1 MHKHVPSLL
10 CRVCGQSEET
20 IVHLLSACPKLATSV
35 YLYRHNLIAGALHW
49 HLLKTYV
56 IPCGSKSW
64 FTHKPPP
71 VIKTSTVKILWDFSL
86 QSTGHHLSN
95 RPDVVVFD
103 FLKQLILFL
112 EVSCPADVNVP
123 SKQQEKLHKYCPL
136 ALDFYSMYNMPVK
149 IVPVVFGYT
158 GVVSVDC
165 ITHLHDIPRFCDS
178 LFATLQKAALTGT
191 VHTLRTINLA

>member
-1 MHKHVPSLL
+1 MCHLCYAGCVVNLKRLLFIYCQPVQSLPL
-10 CRVCGQSEET
+10 PLICIVT
-20 IVHLLSACPKLATSV
+20 I
-35 YLYRHNLIAGALHW
+35 IAGALHW
-49 HLLKTYV
+49 HLLKAYV

-71 VIKTSTVKILWDFSL
+71 VIETSTVKILWDFSL
-86 QSTGHHLSN
+86 QWTGHHLSN
-95 RPDVVVFD
+95 RPDIVVYD
-103 FLKQLILFL
+103 YLKQLILFL

-136 ALDFYSMYNMPVK
+136 ALDFRSMYKMPVK
-149 IVPVVFGYT
+149 IVPVVFGCT

-165 ITHLHDIPRFCDS
+165 IKCLRDIPAFCDS
-178 LFATLQKAALTGT
+178 LFATLQKAALIGT

>member
-1 MHKHVPSLL
+1 MCHLCYAGCVVNLKRLL
-10 CRVCGQSEET
+10 F
-20 IVHLLSACPKLATSV
+20 ILLSACPKLATSA

-71 VIKTSTVKILWDFSL
+71 VIETSTVKILWDFSL
-86 QSTGHHLSN
+86 QSTGHHVSN
-95 RPDVVVFD
+95 RPDIVVFD
-103 FLKQLILFL
+103 YLKQLILFL

-136 ALDFYSMYNMPVK
+136 ALDFRSMYNMPVK
-149 IVPVVFGYT
+149 IVPVVFGCT

-165 ITHLHDIPRFCDS
+165 IKHLRDIPGFCDS
-178 LFATLQKAALTGT
+178 LFATLQKAALIGT